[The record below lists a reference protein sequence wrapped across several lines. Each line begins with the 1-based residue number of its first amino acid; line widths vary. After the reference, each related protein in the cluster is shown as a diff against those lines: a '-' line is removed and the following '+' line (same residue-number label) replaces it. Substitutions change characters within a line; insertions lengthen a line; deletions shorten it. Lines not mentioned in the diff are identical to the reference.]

1 MSYTNIISSK
11 SLLFDKRLDPELY
24 QKEYL
29 NLISKLKKNNS
40 QSIGRIANKI
50 YRGKL
55 PSYDDKGKIAV
66 IKSGLVMDSFIKDK
80 YDFTN
85 ESFLKKFPDI
95 EIKFLDILVN
105 STGRGTLGRSSI
117 FLRNIKAVA
126 DGHLTLI
133 RDCKDSSPF
142 ILNLFLQ
149 SAFGQFQI
157 NKLYRGSS
165 GQIEIYPEDIA
176 NIIVP
181 NIEKSKAQLIEKNYK
196 KILLEYENS
205 LNEYFDIEN
214 ELYDRFPFNFEEKF
228 KLKSFK
234 VSQKEILNSK
244 RLDSNFYKPLYKKLD
259 KYFLINNSFKLIDL
273 CESPYRGVQPI
284 YDDNGDYNVI
294 NSKNIKKTEIDY
306 VNAKKISQSF
316 YNLDENKK
324 FRIKK
329 NDVLMYSTGAYVGQ
343 TNIFVKDEKFI
354 ASNHVTLIRPK
365 TDKVNPFYLSLFLN
379 SKFGLCQTDKYAS
392 GSAQREIYPEN
403 ISQYNVLIPH
413 NKDSKIDNSWMKKI
427 SERMNKFFKSKIEF
441 YTKLKYLIKEY
452 ENSVSDLKIKDY
464 LN

>member
-11 SLLFDKRLDPELY
+11 ALLYDKRLDPELY

-29 NLISKLKKNNS
+29 KLISKLKKNNS
-40 QSIGRIANKI
+40 KTIGQIANKI

-55 PSYDDKGKIAV
+55 PIYDDEGHIAV

-80 YDFTN
+80 YEFTN
-85 ESFLKKFPDI
+85 EGFLKKFPDV

-117 FLRNIKAVA
+117 FLREIKAAA
-126 DGHLTLI
+126 DGHVTII
-133 RDCKDSSPF
+133 RDCNDFSPF
-142 ILNLFLQ
+142 ILNLFFQ
-149 SAFGQFQI
+149 SKFGQFQI

-176 NIIVP
+176 NIIFP
-181 NIEKSKAQLIEKNYK
+181 EINKHKSQSIENNYK
-196 KILLEYENS
+196 KILLEYENT
-205 LNEYFDIEN
+205 LNEYTDIEN
-214 ELYDRFPFNFEEKF
+214 ELYERFPFNFDEKF
-228 KLKSFK
+228 KAKSFK
-234 VSQKEILNSK
+234 VTQNEILKSK

-259 KYFLINNSFKLIDL
+259 IFFSKNNSIKLNAL
-273 CESPYRGVQPI
+273 CENPYRGIQPV
-284 YDDNGDYNVI
+284 YDENGEYKVI

-306 VNAKKISQSF
+306 INSKKINKFF

-329 NDVLMYSTGAYVGQ
+329 NDILMYSTGAYVGQ
-343 TNIFVKDEKFI
+343 TNIFVKDDKFI

-365 TDKVNPFYLSLFLN
+365 TNKINPFYLSLFLN

-392 GSAQREIYPEN
+392 GSAQREIYPE
-403 ISQYNVLIPH
+403 SVLRFDVLVPL
-413 NKDSKIDNSWMKKI
+413 NKDEKLDNLWIKNI
-427 SERMNKFFKSKIEF
+427 SERMNKFFVSKIEF
-441 YTKLKYLIKEY
+441 YNKLKQLIKEY
-452 ENSVSDLKIKDY
+452 ENAVSVLKTKNY
-464 LN
+464 LS

>member
-1 MSYTNIISSK
+1 MSYSNIISSK
-11 SLLFDKRLDPELY
+11 KLLYDKRLDPELY

-29 NLISKLKKNNS
+29 KLISKLEKSGSKTIR
-40 QSIGRIANKI
+40 QIANKI

-55 PSYDDKGKIAV
+55 PNYDDEGNVAV

-85 ESFLKKFPDI
+85 ESFLKKYPDV
-95 EIKFLDILVN
+95 EIKLLDILVN

-117 FLRNIKAVA
+117 FLRKIKAVA
-126 DGHLTLI
+126 DGHLTVI
-133 RDCKDSSPF
+133 RDYNNYSPF

-149 SAFGQFQI
+149 SRFGQFQI

-181 NIEKSKAQLIEKNYK
+181 EIDESKAKSIENDYK
-196 KILLEYENS
+196 KILVEYENT
-205 LNEYFDIEN
+205 LNEYDDIEN
-214 ELYDRFPFNFEEKF
+214 ELYDRIPFNFDEKF
-228 KLKSFK
+228 KSKSFK
-234 VSQKEILNSK
+234 VTQNEILRSK

-259 KYFLINNSFKLIDL
+259 KFFSKNNSFKLNEL

-284 YDDNGDYNVI
+284 YDENGEYNVI

-306 VNAKKISQSF
+306 INTKRINKLF
-316 YNLDENKK
+316 YNNDENKK

-329 NDVLMYSTGAYVGQ
+329 NDVLMYSTGAYIGQ
-343 TNIFVKDEKFI
+343 TNIFIKDEKFI

-365 TDKVNPFYLSLFLN
+365 NDKVNPFYLSLFLN
-379 SKFGLCQTDKYAS
+379 SKFGLYQTDKYAS

-403 ISQYNVLIPH
+403 VSQYDVLLPF
-413 NKDSKIDNSWMKKI
+413 SSAQKIDSLWIKKI
-427 SERMNKFFKSKIEF
+427 SDRMNKFFVNKIEF
-441 YTKLKYLIKEY
+441 YNKLKHLIKKY
-452 ENSVSDLKIKDY
+452 EDSVPALKINDY